1 MEDACYICH
10 RTRTD
15 VDRLNEEIRTRV
27 YLEYFTNTRNQIDH
41 ERRRIVF
48 LQRLK
53 DEESSDPHFRINAGQ
68 VFGDPPAYEK
78 LMPWIDRLIE
88 IARARGG
95 MALEKLTIGELVEHL
110 LVEEKHLATALEQ
123 GLEEVR
129 TRFADSGRLPVSL
142 DEVKLLVP
150 VEWSMANAPAHWQA
164 SQPGDVE
171 PLRSVP
177 GEPRSRVEVTVHLCS
192 ICRKLTNTP

>member
-41 ERRRIVF
+41 ERRKVVF

-53 DEESSDPHFRINAGQ
+53 DEESTDPHFRINAGQ

-88 IARARGG
+88 ITRARGG
-95 MALEKLTIGELVEHL
+95 IAVEKLTIGELVERL

-123 GLEEVR
+123 GLDEVR
-129 TRFADSGRLPVSL
+129 TRFASSGKLPVSL
-142 DEVKLLVP
+142 DEVQLLVP
-150 VEWSMANAPAHWQA
+150 VDWSMADSPAKWQA

-171 PLRSVP
+171 PLRSIP
-177 GEPRSRVEVTVHLCS
+177 GDPRSRVEVTVHLCS
-192 ICRKLTNTP
+192 ICRKLTNTS

>member
-27 YLEYFTNTRNQIDH
+27 YLEYFTNTRNQVDH

-88 IARARGG
+88 IAHARGG
-95 MALEKLTIGELVEHL
+95 TAVEKRTIGELVDHL
-110 LVEEKHLATALEQ
+110 LAEEKQIASALEQ
-123 GLEEVR
+123 GLDQLR
-129 TRFADSGRLPVSL
+129 GRIATNGKLPISL
-142 DEVKLLVP
+142 DEVKLTVP
-150 VEWSMANAPAHWQA
+150 AEWSMDGSPAKWQA
-164 SQPGDVE
+164 SQPSDIE
-171 PLRSVP
+171 PLHPIPGDSRS
-177 GEPRSRVEVTVHLCS
+177 SVEVTVHLCT
-192 ICRKLTNTP
+192 ICRQLTKAL